1 VVVKEQRRLP
11 HEERLG
17 LAVAF
22 LERLD
27 EERCSCGDPNLS
39 KAIEERI
46 IWRELLDLELQKFD
60 EDIERLAEFAHILA
74 PNVGT
79 VTQPGGETQQQPQG
93 DIPPSPW
100 RRLGRFFR

>member
-1 VVVKEQRRLP
+1 VKEQRRLS

-27 EERCSCGDPNLS
+27 EERCSCGDPHLS

-60 EDIERLAEFAHILA
+60 EDIESLAEFGHILA
-74 PNVGT
+74 PDAGT
-79 VTQPGGETQQQPQG
+79 VRHACDEIEQSQRPVR
-93 DIPPSPW
+93 PSPW
-100 RRLGRFFR
+100 WHLNRFFR